1 VSNPTTA
8 TATTTAAGTTATGPG
23 GPVGSDP
30 AFAQMVRA
38 SAGHVRAI
46 GELTEREKTFLC
58 VTADVCQSAYGSAF
72 EAHVRIGLD
81 NGVSTSDI
89 RGLLRF
95 IAYDSGYH
103 VAAVGLEQL
112 AGYEERHDIK
122 PEQVEPLPDNLLTNG
137 PGAAPTPLP
146 EPIREQLRG
155 LDPDF
160 LAFFDLQS
168 RMRSEH
174 GPGTLSERER
184 GFASLSIDVHYQT
197 LGETFRAHV
206 GRALRGGASREDV
219 RAALRFNSLFG
230 VTRAWHG
237 WQALNAYFGELGTAE
252 RRNDAMTASA

>member
-1 VSNPTTA
+1 MSNPSTA
-8 TATTTAAGTTATGPG
+8 TAADTATVTGTTATGPG
-23 GPVGSDP
+23 GSDP
-30 AFAQMVRA
+30 VFAQMVRA
-38 SAGHVRAI
+38 SVGHVRAI
-46 GELTEREKTFLC
+46 GALTEREKTFLC

-95 IAYDSGYH
+95 ISYDSGYH

-112 AGYEERHDIK
+112 AAYEERHGIEPD
-122 PEQVEPLPDNLLTNG
+122 QAEPLPDSLLTNG

-155 LDPDF
+155 LDAGF

-197 LGETFRAHV
+197 LDETFRAHV
-206 GRALRGGASREDV
+206 GRALRAGASREDV

-237 WQALNAYFGELGTAE
+237 WRALNAYFSELDAAE
-252 RRNDAMTASA
+252 